1 MANKYDKMLDFT
13 TNQEYK
19 LNSQF
24 IISYS
29 VEWKH
34 LTYLKIPDLG
44 QDIKQW
50 LANYDQVPNLSSCL
64 FCITHKLR
72 LCFTFLNG
80 SRKSKEELYLGHEN
94 DTNFKFQRP

>member
-1 MANKYDKMLDFT
+1 MANKHDKMLDFT

-34 LTYLKIPDLG
+34 LTYLKMPDLG
-44 QDIKQW
+44 QDVKQ
-50 LANYDQVPNLSSCL
+50 
-64 FCITHKLR
+64 
-72 LCFTFLNG
+72 
-80 SRKSKEELYLGHEN
+80 
-94 DTNFKFQRP
+94 